1 MRSVFFITS
10 SIVIA
15 ITLFLV
21 FYVHDYFQVFLYVF
35 IPLVL
40 LGYYDVIQKKH
51 AILRNF
57 PVLGHFR
64 FMFESISPEI
74 QQYFIERRTDGTP
87 LSRTQRSLIYQR
99 AKNVVDTLPFGT
111 EFQLNEPGFE
121 FLTHSMYAKHLDLA
135 PRIRIGGPDCKQ
147 PYDASLLNISA
158 MSFGSL
164 SWRAIEA
171 LNIGAREGGFYHNT
185 GEGSISP
192 YHLKGG
198 DLVWQIGTGYFGCR
212 DEEGNFHAESF
223 KQNALRE
230 EVKMIEIKISQGAK
244 PGHGGILPGAKNTP
258 EIAAIRGV
266 TPYTT
271 VFSPPSHKAFSNPR
285 EMIDFIKQLRDLS
298 GGKPVGFK
306 LCVGNKDEFISL
318 CEAMVN
324 TNCTPDFI
332 TVDGGEGGTGAAPP
346 EFSDHMGLPLEKG
359 LVFVVD
365 TLIRFGLRDRI
376 KVIASGKIVSGSS
389 MVRTLALGAD
399 LCNSARAMMLA
410 IGCIQAQRCNTNG
423 CPTGVATQ
431 RKDLIM
437 GLNVQDKSVRV
448 TNFQKNT
455 IKSAMELVGAIGL
468 DHPDD
473 LRRHH
478 VMKNINSHE
487 SVSLETLFPYPE
499 VETNMKKVST

>member
-1 MRSVFFITS
+1 MRNLFFIS
-10 SIVIA
+10 STIIIL

-21 FYVHDYFQVFLYVF
+21 FYVHDYFQVFLYFF
-35 IPLVL
+35 IPLILV
-40 LGYYDVIQKKH
+40 GYYDVIQTKH

-99 AKNVVDTLPFGT
+99 AKGVIDTLPFGT
-111 EFQLNEPGFE
+111 EFKLNDPGFE
-121 FLTHSMYAKHLDLA
+121 FLAHSMYAKHIDQA
-135 PRIRIGGPDCKQ
+135 PRIQIGGPDCKQ

-164 SWRAIEA
+164 SWKAIEA
-171 LNIGAREGGFYHNT
+171 LNKGAHEGGFYHNT

-192 YHLKGG
+192 YHLQGG

-212 DEEGNFHAESF
+212 NDDGTFNGEKF
-223 KQNALRE
+223 RE
-230 EVKMIEIKISQGAK
+230 KAKTPAVKMIEIKISQGAK
-244 PGHGGILPGAKNTP
+244 PGHGGILPGVKNTP

-266 TPYTT
+266 EPWTT
-271 VFSPPSHKAFSNPR
+271 VFSPPSHNAFTNPD
-285 EMIDFIKQLRDLS
+285 ELIDFIQTLRDLS
-298 GGKPVGFK
+298 KGKPVGFK
-306 LCVGNKDEFISL
+306 ICVGNKKEFQDL
-318 CEAMVN
+318 CEAMVRKN
-324 TNCTPDFI
+324 VTPDFI

-365 TLIRFGLRDRI
+365 TLMEYGIRERI
-376 KVIASGKIVSGSS
+376 KIICSAKIVSGSS
-389 MVRTLALGAD
+389 LVRSLALGAD
-399 LCNSARAMMLA
+399 LCNSARAMMLS
-410 IGCIQAQRCNTNG
+410 IGCIQAQRCNTND

-431 RKDLIM
+431 RKDLIV
-437 GLNVQDKSVRV
+437 GLNVKDKSKRV
-448 TNFQKNT
+448 ANFHRNT
-455 IKSAMELVGAIGL
+455 LKAAMEIVGAIGL

-478 VMKNINSHE
+478 VFKNINSYQ
-487 SVSLETLFPYPE
+487 SVSLAELFPYPVVHQE
-499 VETNMKKVST
+499 